1 MSKETDP
8 IWINNIQILLNVEKL
23 TDFFPSKNQTQAERI
38 NSIVRLSFY
47 VSLLLAVYH
56 SNFKYFYI
64 FIFFILFTYILYSN
78 KNEQKNE
85 LKQSEELQKINAEIQ
100 DNPQQ
105 MYEDMLNNFEPK
117 LEQFTE
123 KLSTEKL
130 STEKL
135 SDDILKTQAKCY
147 QPTQQNPFMN
157 ATMEDYLTFDNKG
170 NIVDRPPACN
180 PNDPSVK
187 RKIDTLFDNNLFK
200 DITDVWGK
208 VNSQRNFYTN
218 PSTTIPNDRDAFAN
232 WLYKTPKTC
241 KEDQEFCSSL
251 NFEDLRSNRFIFPNP
266 TENPVV
272 PPKK

>member
-1 MSKETDP
+1 MSDP
-8 IWINNIQILLNVEKL
+8 IWINNIQILLNVDKL
-23 TDFFPSKNQTQAERI
+23 TDFFPSKNQTQPERI

-47 VSLLLAVYH
+47 VSLLLAIYH

-78 KNEQKNE
+78 KNKVNTNKNI
-85 LKQSEELQKINAEIQ
+85 SEELQKINTEIQ

-105 MYEDMLNNFEPK
+105 TYKDTLNNFKPK

-123 KLSTEKL
+123 KLSSENN
-130 STEKL
+130 E
-135 SDDILKTQAKCY
+135 KCY

-170 NIVDRPPACN
+170 NIVNRPPACN
-180 PNDPSVK
+180 PNDPLIK
-187 RKIDTLFDNNLFK
+187 KQIDTLFDNNLFK

-208 VNSQRNFYTN
+208 VNSQRNFYTT

-251 NFEDLRSNRFIFPNP
+251 NYEDLRSNRFIFPNP
-266 TENPVV
+266 TENPIVT
-272 PPKK
+272 PK

>member
-8 IWINNIQILLNVEKL
+8 IWLNDFQILLNVDKL
-23 TDFFPSKNQTQAERI
+23 TDFFPSKSQTQAERI
-38 NSIVRLSFY
+38 NAIVRLSFY

-78 KNEQKNE
+78 KNEKVAENVNDY
-85 LKQSEELQKINAEIQ
+85 SEELQKVNAEIQ
-100 DNPQQ
+100 DNPKQVN
-105 MYEDMLNNFEPK
+105 EETLNGFKPTLQLDIKSRQEN
-117 LEQFTE
+117 FTE
-123 KLSTEKL
+123 NLTNE
-130 STEKL
+130 
-135 SDDILKTQAKCY
+135 KCY

-157 ATMEDYLTFDNKG
+157 ATMEDYLNFDSNGK
-170 NIVDRPPACN
+170 IVNRPPACN

-187 RKIDTLFDNNLFK
+187 RKIDSLFDNNLFK
-200 DITDVWGK
+200 DISDVWGK
-208 VNSQRNFYTN
+208 VNSQRNFYTTS
-218 PSTTIPNDRDAFAN
+218 STTIPNDRDAFAN

-266 TENPVV
+266 DVNPVV
-272 PPKK
+272 TKN